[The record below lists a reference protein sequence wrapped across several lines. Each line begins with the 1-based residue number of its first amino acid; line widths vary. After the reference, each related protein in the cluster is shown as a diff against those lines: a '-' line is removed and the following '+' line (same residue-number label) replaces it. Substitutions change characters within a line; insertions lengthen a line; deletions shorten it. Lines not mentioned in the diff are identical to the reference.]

1 MTEDGLLADDAS
13 LADIRAYVC
22 YTETGKSITTEK
34 LAEHPYWLARTEDR
48 DHYFYYEKEK
58 LTILDREFL
67 STVTETMPYYTIWAD
82 QCYLS
87 MAFMKKE
94 GITFR
99 KIPRDIR
106 NI

>member
-1 MTEDGLLADDAS
+1 MTEDCLLSSEAS
-13 LADIRAYVC
+13 IDDIRAYVC
-22 YTETGKSITTEK
+22 YTETGVAILDTP
-34 LAEHPYWLARTEDR
+34 LVNHPYWLTRSEDR
-48 DHYFYYEKEK
+48 DHYFYYEQGK

-67 STVTETMPYYTIWAD
+67 STIQESQPYYTIWAD
-82 QCYLS
+82 QCHLS
-87 MAFMKKE
+87 ASFMKKE